1 MKYATNF
8 IRLEDTSTFNVKQ
21 QRPTLVFRV
30 VVANEGI
37 LINDGD
43 VLKERS
49 VLLFYC
55 KQRENGYSVYYRVG
69 RDSQHMCPLLFRAE
83 STRTHSI
90 KIIKYLSSQGCC
102 LCVHV
107 GQVAER
113 AHLQRC
119 VCSG

>member
-8 IRLEDTSTFNVKQ
+8 IRLEDTSTYNDKQ
-21 QRPTLVFRV
+21 QRPTLVFQV

-90 KIIKYLSSQGCC
+90 KTIKYL
-102 LCVHV
+102 
-107 GQVAER
+107 
-113 AHLQRC
+113 
-119 VCSG
+119 